1 MNDTRILKYVFTYI
15 LEHHVVKRS
24 EEFQHIAHSSM
35 SSPHKVVNEEEAR
48 TYMWV
53 WVYTDTDLTHTHI
66 AKRYTQRPHPFP
78 TLSFRSP
85 WHEQHYQSSW
95 FWTVAHNLE
104 SNTFPHKL
112 LHNLHQRH
120 VLSHYPLRKHRV
132 SSVFRPFAGCQLPI
146 KTLASVS
153 TAVHL
158 QFLQSGASQ
167 AWQKKMSSTV
177 A

>member
-1 MNDTRILKYVFTYI
+1 
-15 LEHHVVKRS
+15 
-24 EEFQHIAHSSM
+24 M
-35 SSPHKVVNEEEAR
+35 SSLTFWNTMWSNDQKNFSTLHTPAWAAPTKLSTR
-48 TYMWV
+48 KRPYMWV

-132 SSVFRPFAGCQLPI
+132 SSVFRPFAGCRLPI

-167 AWQKKMSSTV
+167 AWQKKMSFTV